1 MSPGKHIIYQ
11 FIFLFFMHHTCFAY
25 ATVLKEIPKIT
36 CSNVSS
42 YVLVEYIGKDLN
54 KLSALGENSH
64 TLNFRHV
71 AHVFIRRNPMLL

>member
-1 MSPGKHIIYQ
+1 M
-11 FIFLFFMHHTCFAY
+11 FMVRAFAV
-25 ATVLKEIPKIT
+25 AAPKNSGVKKDRKNKNKNKNKKQVFHY
-36 CSNVSS
+36 SNVSS